1 MISCTVHSQKPD
13 CDSPS
18 KFTFLS
24 NQCLISNQAP
34 LSCNA
39 LVITED
45 GEHRLMSAKIFLE
58 SIERRTRLEE
68 LDMKQVPL
76 DISNLEI
83 TVGSALHNTLKKCV
97 QVFWIATTY
106 LQELIR
112 NQDFFLMHFKSAD
125 IQRHAILATSPDS
138 KMEQDKKD
146 EATILIAEAYF
157 HSKNDLQNQFGKQIT
172 RNIAKQLIDEEENAL
187 DDECSSGTT
196 FMDLSPQG
204 RDTHSPEDS
213 LNIGLTDEDA
223 LFRALTN
230 SMTENYSPSQSPLL
244 IVA

>member
-45 GEHRLMSAKIFLE
+45 GEQRLMSAKIFLE

-83 TVGSALHNTLKKCV
+83 TVGSALHNTLMRTSILDCHNLSSR
-97 QVFWIATTY
+97 TY
-106 LQELIR
+106 
-112 NQDFFLMHFKSAD
+112 
-125 IQRHAILATSPDS
+125 
-138 KMEQDKKD
+138 
-146 EATILIAEAYF
+146 
-157 HSKNDLQNQFGKQIT
+157 
-172 RNIAKQLIDEEENAL
+172 
-187 DDECSSGTT
+187 
-196 FMDLSPQG
+196 
-204 RDTHSPEDS
+204 
-213 LNIGLTDEDA
+213 
-223 LFRALTN
+223 
-230 SMTENYSPSQSPLL
+230 
-244 IVA
+244 